1 MECNADFR
9 YVPDSLRDIVR
20 GTATQPSRQS
30 ERPPMYKPEDLEL
43 VRKLLS
49 LVGEDPDREG
59 LQETPLRFLK
69 AIAEY
74 TKGYRENPEDVLK
87 VFEDGAQS
95 ADEMVIVRDI
105 PVYSLCEHHLAPF
118 FGKAHIGYVPDQR
131 ILGLSKLSRLVE
143 VYARR
148 LQVQER
154 LTNQIAD
161 ALATHLQPLGVAV
174 VIECR
179 HMCME
184 SRGVRHTGA
193 STVTSAL
200 RGSVKNNPDTRR
212 EFLSLIRDR
221 A

>member
-1 MECNADFR
+1 
-9 YVPDSLRDIVR
+9 
-20 GTATQPSRQS
+20 
-30 ERPPMYKPEDLEL
+30 MYKPEDIDL
-43 VRKLLS
+43 VRRLLV
-49 LVGEDPDREG
+49 LVGEDPEREG

-69 AIAEY
+69 ALAEY
-74 TKGYRENPEDVLK
+74 TRGYQENPEDVLK

-95 ADEMVIVRDI
+95 VDEMVIVRDI

-118 FGKAHIGYVPDQR
+118 FGRVHIGYVPDKR

-161 ALATHLQPLGVAV
+161 ALDTHLQPLGVAV

-184 SRGVRHTGA
+184 SRGVRHTGT

-200 RGSVKNNPDTRR
+200 RGSVKNNPDTRK
-212 EFLSLIRDR
+212 EFLSLIRS
-221 A
+221 